1 MDASLASA
9 KSDQAVNADVKVV
22 SNLPVPVQCYFETL
36 NQGAFEQA
44 AALFAENGQM
54 VPPFEQ
60 PIEGRAAIAHYL
72 STEARDMS
80 LTPLECESIA
90 PSADQTA
97 EAAIDNDLLQHY
109 LVRGKV
115 KTPLLGVNVAW
126 QFDLNAVDEIT
137 KVRIKLLASLQEL
150 IKFNR

>member
-1 MDASLASA
+1 MNSSSASA
-9 KSDQAVNADVKVV
+9 KSDQVDRQTDVKT
-22 SNLPVPVQCYFETL
+22 SPDLPAPVQRYFETL
-36 NQGAFEQA
+36 NRGAFEQT
-44 AALFAENGQM
+44 AALFAENGRM

-60 PIEGRAAIAHYL
+60 PIQGRGAIAHYL
-72 STEARDMS
+72 GTEAHDMS
-80 LTPLECESIA
+80 LTPLECEPVA
-90 PSADQTA
+90 PAADQA
-97 EAAIDNDLLQHY
+97 EEAADANSLQRF

-115 KTPLLGVNVAW
+115 KTHLLGVNVAW

>member
-9 KSDQAVNADVKVV
+9 KSDQAVNADVKIV

-72 STEARDMS
+72 STEARDMN

-97 EAAIDNDLLQHY
+97 DIDADSLQRF

-126 QFDLNAVDEIT
+126 QFDLNAIDEIA